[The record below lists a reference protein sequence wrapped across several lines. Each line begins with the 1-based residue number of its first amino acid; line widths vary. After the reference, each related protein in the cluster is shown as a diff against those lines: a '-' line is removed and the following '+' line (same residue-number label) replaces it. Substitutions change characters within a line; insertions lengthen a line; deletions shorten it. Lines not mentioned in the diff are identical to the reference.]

1 MTCDLSSQKEHTMSQ
16 YTLEEL
22 INRWRQEELTSEQ
35 MIGQLL
41 LALAALQQRVRDV
54 ERRLPP
60 SAEAAPGTIAK
71 R

>member
-1 MTCDLSSQKEHTMSQ
+1 MSQ

-60 SAEAAPGTIAK
+60 GAEAAPAPIAK

>member
-1 MTCDLSSQKEHTMSQ
+1 VSQKEHTMSQ

-60 SAEAAPGTIAK
+60 GAEAAPGTLAK

>member
-1 MTCDLSSQKEHTMSQ
+1 MSQ

-41 LALAALQQRVRDV
+41 LALTALQQRVRDV

-60 SAEAAPGTIAK
+60 SAEATPVAVAK
-71 R
+71 K